1 MSSWNNTSDTSSN
14 ALNSRTLN
22 SSDPENGTSDE
33 YYQKGLSG
41 FSQFLAVLL
50 LIIGLLGVASGAM
63 YLALNALRAVGIDP
77 LTSPSPPALVPPA
90 SANEA
95 NRPTKVDAADDQTTS
110 GSLDDTTT
118 VASPETNL
126 KTNPASNPETNPA
139 TKPGAIRPQFK
150 IPQPTSTELAVS
162 ALYSIVGLLVS
173 LGLLVSSIQT
183 LRLRR
188 SGSIWLSNFCILSM
202 LLVLGWVLHAYFFR
216 ETYTIPLE
224 AMSSAQNNLPPDVPP
239 ERVAEFQER
248 MEYISRIGLAVGLGC
263 AGFFML
269 LHFLF
274 YLISAIHFRSKRVL
288 ERMHG

>member
-22 SSDPENGTSDE
+22 SSDPDNGTSDE
-33 YYQKGLSG
+33 YYQQGLSG
-41 FSQFLAVLL
+41 FSQLLAVLL

-90 SANEA
+90 SADEA
-95 NRPTKVDAADDQTTS
+95 TQPTKVDAADDQTTS

-118 VASPETNL
+118 VTP
-126 KTNPASNPETNPA
+126 PA
-139 TKPGAIRPQFK
+139 TKPGAIGPQFK
-150 IPQPTSTELAVS
+150 IPEPTSTELAVS
-162 ALYSIVGLLVS
+162 ALYSIVGSLVS

-202 LLVLGWVLHAYFFR
+202 LLVLSWVLHAYFFSGN
-216 ETYTIPLE
+216 YTILLE
-224 AMSSAQNNLPPDVPP
+224 SMSSAQNNLPPDVSP

-248 MEYISRIGLAVGLGC
+248 MEYMSRIGLAVGLGC
-263 AGFFML
+263 AGFFLL

-274 YLISAIHFRSKRVL
+274 YLIAAIHFRSKRVL
-288 ERMHG
+288 ERMQG